1 MLHQLES
8 TKAKWGG
15 KCKAVDNWLQS
26 RQDLL
31 VSFCHL
37 AGINSTSGSLPESTE
52 ITLFCESL
60 VDYLSAGHFEVFDML
75 VKEDREGAA
84 LKQKF
89 YPKLTKTTDAALRFN
104 DRFAE
109 SMPAQEALFDEA
121 LADLGET
128 LEERFKLEDSLISY
142 LSFSADHKQNK

>member
-1 MLHQLES
+1 MLNQLES

-15 KCKAVDNWLQS
+15 KSKTVDNWLQA

-37 AGINSTSGSLPESTE
+37 AGLNGTNDSLPEANE
-52 ITLFCESL
+52 ITLFCENL
-60 VDYLSAGHFEVFDML
+60 MDYLSTGHFEVFDML
-75 VKEDREGAA
+75 VEEDEEGKA
-84 LKQKF
+84 LKQEF
-89 YPKLTKTTDAALRFN
+89 YPKLTKTTDAALGFN

-109 SMPAQEALFDEA
+109 AVSIEQAASFDEA
-121 LADLGET
+121 LANLGET

-142 LSFSADHKQNK
+142 MSYSADQK